1 MKKIFKSKG
10 FLVTVLSVSCIAI
23 LAACWLVGRDTK
35 TAFLPD
41 GQPPDAVQEDWKDTP
56 DATESTWEHADS
68 SIHNQ
73 DNAADKLED
82 YPKVAEESEQE
93 VVVDFVPTETKEE
106 TPPPPPEGKTV
117 ITDPGENHPVNPAP
131 ETAPSSTDTGKDS
144 TPPAGTTNENGAVYD
159 PVFGWVVPGQVNQ
172 TTVDSSG
179 DPNKMVGNMGN

>member
-1 MKKIFKSKG
+1 MKKFLKSKG
-10 FLVTVLSVSCIAI
+10 FLVTALSISCIAI
-23 LAACWLVGRDTK
+23 LAVCWFVGRDTK

-41 GQPPDAVQEDWKDTP
+41 EPSPDAVQEEWTDTP
-56 DATESTWEHADS
+56 DTAGSSWEHADS
-68 SIHNQ
+68 GIPSQ
-73 DNAADKLED
+73 SSTEEKLED
-82 YPKVAEESEQE
+82 YPKVAEESDQE

-117 ITDPGENHPVNPAP
+117 IADPGGDHPVNPAP